1 METNILVIEDSEP
14 VRKEIIQ
21 TLKDYSLA
29 SYYHEAGDGIDAL
42 RILLEIKMDIIIC
55 DVVMPRL
62 DGFRL
67 LSMVRARED
76 LRHIPVIFLT
86 ARDDRGSKLR
96 GLEQGASDYITKPF
110 DAAEMVA
117 RVRIHLQIKRL
128 QEELR
133 QANEQ
138 LKLVSHTDHLT
149 GLFNRRYLMDILDR
163 ELSRVKRNGGVL
175 SLMILDIDHF
185 KEINDRYGHQGG
197 DIILAE
203 VSSLF
208 RQELRVY
215 DTAARY
221 GGDEFVAVIPNASLP
236 EATAVA
242 ERVRRAIERTRFS
255 DTLEGVLLTVSIGIS
270 VYPFP
275 GMETV
280 EDLIREAD
288 GALYRAKASGRN
300 RVEASVRSVLRT
312 SQGK

>member
-1 METNILVIEDSEP
+1 
-14 VRKEIIQ
+14 
-21 TLKDYSLA
+21 
-29 SYYHEAGDGIDAL
+29 
-42 RILLEIKMDIIIC
+42 
-55 DVVMPRL
+55 
-62 DGFRL
+62 
-67 LSMVRARED
+67 
-76 LRHIPVIFLT
+76 
-86 ARDDRGSKLR
+86 
-96 GLEQGASDYITKPF
+96 
-110 DAAEMVA
+110 
-117 RVRIHLQIKRL
+117 
-128 QEELR
+128 
-133 QANEQ
+133 
-138 LKLVSHTDHLT
+138 
-149 GLFNRRYLMDILDR
+149 MDILDR